1 MNSPRDDRK
10 RDETGIPEECGG
22 IVRFSFDGHKG
33 VRHSHSMQVSAQDE
47 SAEDGVEEF
56 LDDVRRVMSDSL
68 ASTALGA
75 LLENSGNVIAT
86 GKMLR
91 SRLAY
96 RLSDA
101 GLVSAEDMTHAAA
114 AVEMV
119 HAASLLHDDVI
130 DGGMIRRGSPT
141 FWLERGISGAILLGD
156 LLLFK
161 ALDITC
167 KQHAHKHWTNRL
179 VEMTGQVC
187 EAESEQELLLRGSQ
201 PTWDRCVRIAR
212 YKTGALFSF
221 VSFAAAGGETALEA
235 ALTEAG
241 YAIGT
246 AYQLADD
253 VLDATGSEQES
264 GKTLGTDG
272 ARDKVTAISAAEFG
286 DVDPLEKIQEFC
298 NLPTGLLAPWPA
310 VSEAWNAYLE
320 ADFNPSI
327 NGLLSSLAKA
337 QASA

>member
-1 MNSPRDDRK
+1 M
-10 RDETGIPEECGG
+10 
-22 IVRFSFDGHKG
+22 FSFDGPMC
-33 VRHSHSMQVSAQDE
+33 VLHSHLMQE
-47 SAEDGVEEF
+47 SEQSTGAESGVEEF
-56 LDDVRRVMSDSL
+56 LREVRQVMSQSL
-68 ASTALGA
+68 APTALGA
-75 LLENSGNVIAT
+75 LVKNSGNVLAT

-96 RLSDA
+96 HLA
-101 GLVSAEDMTHAAA
+101 TAELVSEEDMKHAAA

-130 DGGMIRRGSPT
+130 DGGMVRRGSPT
-141 FWLERGISGAILLGD
+141 LWLERGISGAILLGD

-167 KQHAHKHWTNRL
+167 KQHTDSRWTNKL

-187 EAESEQELLLRGSQ
+187 EAESEQELILRGSV

-212 YKTGALFSF
+212 FKTGALFAF
-221 VSFAAAGGETALEA
+221 VSFAAAGEDTDLAA
-235 ALTEAG
+235 ALTESG

-272 ARDKVTAISAAEFG
+272 ARDKITAISAAKSGKIE
-286 DVDPLEKIQEFC
+286 PLEEIQQFC
-298 NLPTGLLAPWPA
+298 RQPETLLAAWPD
-310 VSEAWNAYLE
+310 VLGAWRRYME

-327 NGLLSSLAKA
+327 DRLLSNLAR
-337 QASA
+337 ASA

>member
-1 MNSPRDDRK
+1 
-10 RDETGIPEECGG
+10 
-22 IVRFSFDGHKG
+22 
-33 VRHSHSMQVSAQDE
+33 MQVSAQDE
-47 SAEDGVEEF
+47 LSADGVEQF
-56 LDDVRRVMSDSL
+56 LHGVRSVMSDSL
-68 ASTALGA
+68 SSTALGA

-96 RLSDA
+96 RLAGA
-101 GLVSAEDMTHAAA
+101 GLVSQEDMTHAAA

-130 DGGMIRRGSPT
+130 DGGMIRRESPT

-167 KQHAHKHWTNRL
+167 KRHTNNGWTNRL

-187 EAESEQELLLRGSQ
+187 EAESEQELLLRGSP

-212 YKTGALFSF
+212 YKTGALFAF
-221 VSFAAAGGETALEA
+221 VSFAAAGENPELEE

-253 VLDATGSEQES
+253 VLDATGSEQDS
-264 GKTLGTDG
+264 GKTLGTDE

-298 NLPTGLLAPWPA
+298 NMPTGLLAPWPA
-310 VSEAWNAYLE
+310 VSEAWRAYLE

-327 NGLLSSLAKA
+327 NGPLNSLAKA